1 MALSRTGITTAVAAA
16 AVAIPLSLGGLAPQ
30 AHAQST
36 SPSPTPTGTSTAS
49 SGIFGPGCSS
59 LPRTGVGSAAVM
71 AKQKLVAAAS
81 GNPQLSMLIFYVNR
95 ARIADALDTA
105 NNITLFAP
113 TNAAWQK
120 LSSSQRASLAT
131 NPTQLKKVLNYHVVN
146 QHVTKA
152 ELPNGSFTTREGSKL
167 TTSGSGTTFK
177 VNNTA
182 DIVCGNIPTVNAT
195 VYLVDTVLMP
205 PS

>member
-1 MALSRTGITTAVAAA
+1 MALSRTGFTTAIAAA
-16 AVAIPLSLGGLAPQ
+16 AVAIPLSIGGMAPA
-30 AHAQST
+30 AHAQTS
-36 SPSPTPTGTSTAS
+36 SPSPSPSGTSSTSA
-49 SGIFGPGCSS
+49 GIFGPGCSS
-59 LPRTGVGSAAVM
+59 LPKTGAGSAAVM
-71 AKQKLVAAAS
+71 AKRKVVAAAT
-81 GNPQLSMLIFYVNR
+81 GNPQLSTLVSYVNR
-95 ARIADALDTA
+95 ARLANTLDRS

-120 LSSSQRASLAT
+120 LSSSQRTSLAN
-131 NPTQLKKVLNYHVVN
+131 NPAQLKKALEFHVVK

-152 ELPNGSFTTREGSKL
+152 ELPNGSFTTLEGSKL
-167 TTSGSGTTFK
+167 TTSGSGTSFK

-182 DIVCGNIPTVNAT
+182 NIVCGNIPTANAT

>member
-1 MALSRTGITTAVAAA
+1 MALSRTGFTTAVAAA
-16 AVAIPLSLGGLAPQ
+16 AVAIPLSIGGLAP
-30 AHAQST
+30 AANAQSS
-36 SPSPTPTGTSTAS
+36 SPSPTPTSTNSA
-49 SGIFGPGCSS
+49 GIFGPGCSS
-59 LPRTGVGSAAVM
+59 LPTTGAGSAAVM
-71 AKQKLVAAAS
+71 AKQKVVAAAT
-81 GNPQLSMLIFYVNR
+81 GNPLLSTLVSYVNR
-95 ARIADALDTA
+95 AKLANTLDTS

-120 LSSSQRASLAT
+120 LSSSQRTTLVN
-131 NPTQLKKVLNYHVVN
+131 NPTQLKKALEYHVVQ

-152 ELPNGSFTTREGSKL
+152 ELPNGSFTTLEGSKL
-167 TTSGSGTTFK
+167 TTSGSGTSFK

-182 DIVCGNIPTVNAT
+182 NIVCGNIPTANAT

>member
-1 MALSRTGITTAVAAA
+1 MALSRTSFTTAIAAA
-16 AVAIPLSLGGLAPQ
+16 AVAIPLSIGGLAPT
-30 AHAQST
+30 AHAQTS
-36 SPSPTPTGTSTAS
+36 SPSPSPSGTSTSS

-59 LPRTGVGSAAVM
+59 LPRTGAGSAAVM
-71 AKQKLVAAAS
+71 ARQKLVAAAA
-81 GNPQLSMLIFYVNR
+81 GNPQLSILVSYVNR
-95 ARIADALDTA
+95 ANLANTLDTS

-120 LSSSQRASLAT
+120 LSSSQRTSLAN
-131 NPTQLKKVLNYHVVN
+131 NPTQLKKALEYHVVN

-152 ELPNGSFTTREGSKL
+152 ELPGGSFTTLEGSKL
-167 TTSGSGTTFK
+167 TTSGSGTSFK

-182 DIVCGNIPTVNAT
+182 GIVCGNIPTANAT